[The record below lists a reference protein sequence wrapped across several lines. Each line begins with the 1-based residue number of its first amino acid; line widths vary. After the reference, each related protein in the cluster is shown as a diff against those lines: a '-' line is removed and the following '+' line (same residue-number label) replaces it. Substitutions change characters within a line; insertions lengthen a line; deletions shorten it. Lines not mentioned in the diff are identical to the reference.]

1 MNKKLKHSLYFFRPT
16 PGRTVVISGA
26 QVKEKEVYSS
36 EAARAIHEKPLPTH
50 STFDTGHSP
59 HGNKQAFIQ
68 QPRKQ

>member
-1 MNKKLKHSLYFFRPT
+1 MYSLFSRPS

-50 STFDTGHSP
+50 SNFDSGAF
-59 HGNKQAFIQ
+59 GANKQAYIQ